1 MTTPTTAETPK
12 ADAIQLKIELRAVS
26 DLKPFAGN
34 ARTHSKKQIA
44 QIAAAIRQFGFNNP
58 VLIDQ
63 DDGIIAGHGRVEA
76 AKLLKLSSVPTI
88 RLAHMSEAERR
99 AYIIADNRLAEKAG
113 WDDDILKIELQFLVD
128 QTDLTFDVE
137 ITGFETAQLDLMLD
151 GPVAPKVDAKADQ
164 VIEPAVGSPVS
175 RPGDHWRLGD
185 HRLLCG
191 DATRPSNYAA
201 LMCGELARMA
211 FTDPPYNVPIAG
223 HVGGAG
229 KTQHREF
236 VMASGEMTQGQ
247 FTTFLHDTFAN
258 LRAVSVDGAI
268 HFHCMDWR
276 HIAEIQEAGGEVY
289 EELKNLLVWVKDNAG
304 MGTFY
309 RSQHELIFA
318 YKVGTAAHTN
328 TFELGQSGRY
338 RSNVLHYPGVNKF
351 KTGAGDELGMHP
363 TVKPVAM
370 VADLIRDVSRRGEI
384 VIDAFG
390 GSGSTLIA
398 AQKTKR
404 RARLLELDPI
414 YVDVICRR
422 FEAFTGQVAVHA
434 ETGQTF
440 DEAAAERL
448 YVAEEAA

>member
-1 MTTPTTAETPK
+1 MITHTTAEAPK
-12 ADAIQLKIELRAVS
+12 ADARQLKIETRAVS
-26 DLKPFAGN
+26 ELKPFSGN
-34 ARTHSKKQIA
+34 ARTHSKKQIS

-164 VIEPAVGSPVS
+164 VIEPAEGSPVS
-175 RPGDHWRLGD
+175 RLGDLWRLGD

-191 DATRPSNYAA
+191 DATQPENYAA
-201 LMCGELARMA
+201 LMGGELARMA

-247 FTTFLHDTFAN
+247 FTTFLRDTFAN
-258 LRAVSVDGAI
+258 LKAISVDGAI

-276 HIAEIQEAGGEVY
+276 HIGEVQEAGEEVY
-289 EELKNLLVWVKDNAG
+289 DALKNLLVWVKDNAG

-351 KTGAGDELGMHP
+351 KTGAGDDLGMHP

-384 VIDAFG
+384 VVDAFG
-390 GSGSTLIA
+390 GSGTTLIA

-422 FEAFTGQVAVHA
+422 FEAFTGQAAVHA

-440 DEAAAERL
+440 DEVAAERL
-448 YVAEEAA
+448 CSVEEAA